1 MTTLDPHGEL
11 KARVNARLRDRK
23 TKAQH
28 CTEQK
33 LYERL
38 QQMSLLCRLF
48 QKQVKIQFKDAAGQ
62 EPITTSVYLATPRT
76 IILQDGRFVP
86 LREISDV
93 TIC

>member
-23 TKAQH
+23 TKAQY
-28 CTEQK
+28 CSEQK
-33 LYERL
+33 LYARL

-48 QKQVKIQFKDAAGQ
+48 QKQVKILFKDSTGQ
-62 EPITTSVYLATPRT
+62 EPIVTSVYMATPRT

-86 LREISDV
+86 LRDICDV
-93 TIC
+93 NIC